1 MTTPRGVTAPA
12 DPIVTLRH
20 DVRSFLAEARAS
32 GAFVP
37 RCDGWQAGFSPEFSR
52 ALGARGWVGRTWPV
66 RYGGQDRPEPERHAI
81 VTELLAAGAPVAAHW
96 IAERQTGPLLLRY
109 GTEAQ
114 RSRFLPAIARGEQY
128 FALLMSEPNAGSDLA
143 SVRTR
148 AERAEAGWRITGRK
162 IWTSHAH
169 VCQHAI
175 LLGRTAPAGE
185 RRHEGLSQFVIDLA
199 APGVTVRPIRLL
211 SGEAHFNEVV
221 LDDVFVPDELVLGEI
236 GNGWA
241 QVTSELAF
249 ERSGPER
256 FLSLMPLLLET
267 VEVVRASDDVTARE
281 TVGHLVSEVWALI
294 RLSRSI
300 VVASGGGEELA
311 RRAALVK
318 DLGTRFE
325 QEMVESIRWLLGRE
339 PAIDGAERIEVLL
352 AEAIVAAPLFTIRGG
367 TNEILRG
374 IVARSLGLR

>member
-1 MTTPRGVTAPA
+1 MTASPGTPL
-12 DPIVTLRH
+12 DTLESLRA
-20 DVRSFLAEARAS
+20 DVRAFLADARAS

-52 ALGARGWVGRTWPV
+52 ALGGRGWIGRTWPV
-66 RYGGQDRPEPERHAI
+66 RLGGQDRPEAERHAI
-81 VTELLAAGAPVAAHW
+81 VAELLAAGAPVAAHW
-96 IAERQTGPLLLRY
+96 IAERQTGPLLLRF

-114 RSRFLPAIARGEQY
+114 RARFLPAIARGEQY

-143 SVRTR
+143 AVRTR
-148 AERAEAGWRITGRK
+148 AERVEGGWSVTGRK

-169 VCQHAI
+169 VCQHAV

-185 RRHEGLSQFVIDLA
+185 RRHEGLSQLVIDLA

-221 LDDVFVPDELVLGEI
+221 LDGVFVPDELVLGEV

-256 FLSLMPLLLET
+256 FLSLMPLLLEA
-267 VEVVRASDDVTARE
+267 VEVVRASGDATARE
-281 TVGHLVSEVWALI
+281 LVGRLVSEVWSLL

-300 VVASGGGEELA
+300 AVAASDGEDLA

-318 DLGTRFE
+318 DLGTRYE

-339 PAIDGAERIEVLL
+339 PAIDGATRIEALL
-352 AEAIVAAPLFTIRGG
+352 AQAIAAAPLFTIRGG